1 MSVPFQPDE
10 RHEGAE
16 MSEMPYEASKGAMA
30 DNIQRT
36 GRASVYELFHS
47 WARQTPDALA
57 IETAGRAISYAQL
70 DTRVRALANALHQRG
85 LRRGD
90 RLAILSENRPEYIET
105 MLAAAALGV
114 IVACQNWRLSVPE
127 LEHCV
132 KLVTPKMVFVSPRH
146 AALFAAAKAGV
157 DDVLEIGEAYEEL
170 LASGGGESAGGAI
183 PPVDVQGEDGIIIIY
198 TSGTTGMPKGA
209 LVSHR
214 AEIARM
220 TVLRMDLRVDEEDHF
235 VAWAP
240 MFHMGSADQLLGSL
254 MGGAAVIC
262 VDGFDCRAIV
272 DAIRDHK
279 LGWLLLMPGTIEPV
293 VQMVLAEGT
302 VPRGVK
308 ACGAMADLVPVKL
321 VAELSGA
328 LRSPYLNSFGATETG
343 LCPGSRRL
351 LPPGVIPT
359 SLSKRQSSLCEL
371 RIVDPDGNEV
381 PDGQPGEISVRGPT
395 LFSGYWNAP
404 DTNARDFAG
413 GWFRMG
419 DMFRR
424 NPDRTYDFVD
434 RVKYMIKSGGENIY
448 PAEIERVLLADARI
462 TDAVVVR
469 KSDDRWGEVPVAFIS
484 TVATGITVD
493 EVDVLCRAS
502 LAGYK
507 RPREVRFVAFA
518 DFPRSTT
525 GKILRHEVEKW
536 L

>member
-1 MSVPFQPDE
+1 MTDT
-10 RHEGAE
+10 
-16 MSEMPYEASKGAMA
+16 A
-30 DNIQRT
+30 DDIQHS
-36 GRASVYELFHS
+36 GRASVYDLFHS

-57 IETAGRAISYAQL
+57 IETAGRATSYAEL
-70 DTRVRALANALHQRG
+70 DARVRKLASALHQRG

-105 MLAAAALGV
+105 MLAAAAIGV

-127 LEHCV
+127 LQHCV
-132 KLVTPKMVFVSPRH
+132 TLVTPKMILVSPRH
-146 AALFAAAKAGV
+146 AALFAATSTGV
-157 DDVLEIGEAYEEL
+157 TDVLELGPAFEAL
-170 LASGGGESAGGAI
+170 VASGADAI
-183 PPVDVQGEDGIIIIY
+183 LPAVDVQAEDGIIIIY

-220 TVLRMDLRVDEEDHF
+220 TVLRMDMRVDEEDAF

-262 VDGFDCRAIV
+262 VDGFDCRVIV

-293 VQMVLAEGT
+293 MQMVLAEGT
-302 VPRGVK
+302 VAKGIK
-308 ACGAMADLVPVKL
+308 ACGAMADLVPMKL

-351 LPPGVIPT
+351 LPPGEIPT

-371 RIVDPDGNEV
+371 RIVDADGNEV

-395 LFSGYWNAP
+395 LFSGYWNAAE
-404 DTNARDFAG
+404 TNARDFAG

-424 NPDRTYDFVD
+424 NADRTYDFVD

-469 KSDDRWGEVPVAFIS
+469 RSDEKWGEVPVAFIS
-484 TVATGITVD
+484 TIEAGISAEDVD
-493 EVDVLCRAS
+493 SLCRKS

-507 RPREVRFVAFA
+507 RPREVRFVEFA